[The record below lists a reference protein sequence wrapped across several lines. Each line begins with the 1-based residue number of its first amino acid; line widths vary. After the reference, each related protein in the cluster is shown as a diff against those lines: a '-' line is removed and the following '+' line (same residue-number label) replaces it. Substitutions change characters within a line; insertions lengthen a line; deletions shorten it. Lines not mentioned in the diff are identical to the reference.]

1 MPVRKETIPVPDK
14 SSEVCPSVARAVL
27 DRTCQAIEEASSFE
41 TLKSQLQ
48 PWLARTL
55 SRGQD
60 T

>member
-1 MPVRKETIPVPDK
+1 MSMKKDTMPATVK

-27 DRTCQAIEEASSFE
+27 DRTCLAIEEASSFE

-55 SRGQD
+55 SGGQD

>member
-1 MPVRKETIPVPDK
+1 MSVKTETKPVPGK

-27 DRTCQAIEEASSFE
+27 DRTCLAIEEASSFE
-41 TLKSQLQ
+41 TLKAQLQ

-55 SRGQD
+55 SGGQD